1 MSTLRASRT
10 WLALLAVPAFALLCQ
25 TLAYAAVPHACTMQ
39 TMLLLHALSIAA
51 LLGCLAPT
59 LLAAREWRRL
69 RNGAQPGATLDS
81 DAAAPAVRQRF
92 AAALAT
98 GMGALFTLLVAAQ
111 WFAAWVLP
119 PCLQ

>member
-1 MSTLRASRT
+1 MTKLHASKT
-10 WLALLAVPAFALLCQ
+10 WLALLVVPAFALLCQ
-25 TLAYAAVPHACTMQ
+25 TLAYAAVPRACTLQ
-39 TMLLLHALSIAA
+39 TTLLLHALSIGA

-59 LLAAREWRRL
+59 LLAGCEWRRL
-69 RNGAQPGATLDS
+69 GGGVQAGGTLDN

-92 AAALAT
+92 LAALAT

-111 WFAAWVLP
+111 WFAAWVLS